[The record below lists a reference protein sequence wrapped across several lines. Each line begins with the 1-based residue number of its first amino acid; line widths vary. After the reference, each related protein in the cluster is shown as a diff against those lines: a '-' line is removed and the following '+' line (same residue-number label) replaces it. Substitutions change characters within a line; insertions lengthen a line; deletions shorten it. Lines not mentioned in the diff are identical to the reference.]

1 MKKILITGGAGFIGS
16 HVSDN
21 LLEKGKEVMIFDRR
35 RRKRFR
41 KNCTMFFGDV
51 KNRESLF
58 DAVYHSDGV
67 IHLASLLG
75 TQESIKTACNSVEVN
90 VCGSLNVFDACKL
103 YGKRAVYIAVGNHW
117 MNNPYSITKTTA
129 ERFAFMYNKE
139 FGTEIAVVRG
149 LNAYGPRQEAMPVR
163 KVMPNFIL
171 PALKNEKIIIYG
183 TGNQIM
189 DMIYVTDIAEI
200 LVRAL
205 LMNHENYESVM
216 EAGLGKD
223 KTINDIAHL
232 VIEIS
237 ESKSKIEHIKMR
249 PGEIPD
255 SIVKGNVE
263 TLKCLDYPIEQMTS
277 LRKGIEKTIRWYR
290 HHLED

>member
-1 MKKILITGGAGFIGS
+1 MKKILIVGGAGFIGS
-16 HVSDN
+16 HVTDN
-21 LLEKGKEVMIFDRR
+21 LLAKGKEVMIFDRR
-35 RRKRFR
+35 TREAFR
-41 KNCTMFFGDV
+41 KDCNMFLGDV
-51 KNRESLF
+51 KNRESVF

-75 TQESIKTACNSVEVN
+75 TQESIETACNSVEVN
-90 VCGSLNVFDACKL
+90 IVGSLNVFNACRL
-103 YGKRAVYIAVGNHW
+103 HGKKAVYIAVGNHW

-129 ERFAFMYNKE
+129 ERFALMYNKE
-139 FGTEIAVVRG
+139 FGTKIALVRG
-149 LNAYGPRQEAMPVR
+149 LNAYGPRQKVRPVR

-171 PALKNEKIIIYG
+171 PALKNENIIIYG
-183 TGNQIM
+183 TGDQIM

-205 LMNHENYESVM
+205 LMNHENYESAM

-232 VIEIS
+232 VIEVC
-237 ESKSKIEHIKMR
+237 ESKSKIEHVKMR
-249 PGEIPD
+249 PGEI
-255 SIVKGNVE
+255 SNSVVKGNVE
-263 TLKCLDYPIEQMTS
+263 TLKCLDYPTEQMVA
-277 LRKGIEKTIRWYR
+277 LREGIEKTVEWYR

>member
-1 MKKILITGGAGFIGS
+1 MKKILIVGGAGFIGS
-16 HVSDN
+16 HVTDN
-21 LLEKGKEVMIFDRR
+21 LLAKGKEVMIFDRR
-35 RRKRFR
+35 GREPFR
-41 KNCTMFFGDV
+41 KDCNMFLGDV
-51 KNRESLF
+51 KNRESVF

-75 TQESIKTACNSVEVN
+75 TQESIETACNSVEVN
-90 VCGSLNVFDACKL
+90 IVGSLNVFDACRL
-103 YGKRAVYIAVGNHW
+103 HGKKTVYIAVGNHW

-129 ERFAFMYNKE
+129 ERFALMYNKE
-139 FGTEIAVVRG
+139 FGTKIALVRG
-149 LNAYGPRQEAMPVR
+149 LNAYGPRQEVRPVR

-171 PALKNEKIIIYG
+171 PALKNKNIIIYG
-183 TGNQIM
+183 TGDQIM

-205 LMNHENYESVM
+205 LMNHENYESAM

-232 VIEIS
+232 VIDVC
-237 ESKSKIEHIKMR
+237 ESKSKIEHVKMR
-249 PGEIPD
+249 PGEISD
-255 SIVKGNVE
+255 SVVKGNVE
-263 TLKCLDYPIEQMTS
+263 TLKCLDYPTEQMVS
-277 LRKGIEKTIRWYR
+277 LREGIEKTVEWYR